1 MRVRELLGV
10 AFRSIQ
16 AGGLRSFLS
25 VLGIV
30 IGVAA
35 VIALVSV
42 GQGATLQIQ
51 SQLTSLGSNLLTIIP
66 AARTASG
73 GRISQEQLSD
83 LTMELADELPAAA
96 PAVTAAT
103 GLVQTRATLVVGAS
117 NLSALVLG
125 VGDAYGTLLNYRPIA
140 GRFLQPRDGRERR
153 MAVALGFGVAQDLF
167 GSEAPVG
174 REITLVFSGRP
185 VAGVVVGVMEPKGAL
200 FFSNFDRQVYVPL
213 ETLVA
218 RGIVPDRVGSYLA
231 QTRPGVSVDDAVAQV
246 TFFFDRRLREPGLV
260 EVASQQA
267 LVNAV
272 TQATGTMTLLLGA
285 IAGIALLVGG
295 IGIMNV
301 MLVAVAERTHEIG
314 VRMAIG
320 ARRADI
326 LRQFLAESTALS
338 VVGGVVGLV
347 LGWAG
352 GWALS
357 RALRFPF
364 VISTQSV
371 LLAIGFSMAVGI
383 FFGIYPAR
391 RASRLDPVEALRYE

>member
-1 MRVRELLGV
+1 MRELIGV
-10 AFRSIQ
+10 AFGSIR

-42 GQGATLQIQ
+42 GQGATAQIQ
-51 SQLTSLGSNLLTIIP
+51 SQLTSLGSNLLTIMP
-66 AARTASG
+66 SARTASG
-73 GRISQEQLSD
+73 GRVSQEQLSG
-83 LTMELADELPAAA
+83 LTMELADELPLAA
-96 PAVTAAT
+96 PAVSAAT
-103 GLVQTRATLVVGAS
+103 GLVQSRATLVVGAS
-117 NLSALVLG
+117 NLSVSVMG
-125 VGDAYGTLLNYRPIA
+125 VGEAYASLLNYRPVA
-140 GRFLQPRDGRERR
+140 GRFVQPRDGRERR
-153 MAVALGFGVAQDLF
+153 MAVVLGFGVAQDLF
-167 GSEAPVG
+167 GGEVPVG
-174 REITLVFSGRP
+174 RDITLVFGGRP

-200 FFSNFDRQVYVPL
+200 FFSNFDRQIYVPAQ
-213 ETLVA
+213 TLVA
-218 RGIVPDRVGSYLA
+218 RGLVPNRMGSYLA
-231 QTRPGVSVDDAVAQV
+231 QTKPGVDVDDAVAQV
-246 TFFFDRRLREPGLV
+246 TFFFDRRLGEAGIV
-260 EVASQQA
+260 QVASQQA
-267 LVNAV
+267 LLDAV
-272 TQATGTMTLLLGA
+272 SQATGTMTLLLGA

-338 VVGGVVGLV
+338 VVGGVVGL
-347 LGWAG
+347 LAGWAG

-357 RALRFPF
+357 RALGFPF
-364 VISTQSV
+364 VVSSQSIV
-371 LLAIGFSMAVGI
+371 LAIGFSMAVGI